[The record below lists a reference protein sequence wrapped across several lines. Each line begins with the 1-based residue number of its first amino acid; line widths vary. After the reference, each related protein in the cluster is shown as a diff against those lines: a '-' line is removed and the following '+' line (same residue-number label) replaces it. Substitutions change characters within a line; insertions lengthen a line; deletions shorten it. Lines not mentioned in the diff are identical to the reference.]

1 MSDLLQ
7 KIKDFFLHR
16 WQVYDEA
23 ARQKAVDV
31 LEAELGELENI
42 FGLLV
47 LGSFVGL
54 PSPPMQISLDLL
66 PEMEDLLHM
75 ESKPG
80 CSTAGVGEEGGVR
93 KECDGSK
100 K

>member
-16 WQVYDEA
+16 WQIYDEA
-23 ARQKAVDV
+23 AREKAVDV

-66 PEMEDLLHM
+66 PEMEEHLKLMINKVDTANDPLASLL
-75 ESKPG
+75 SVFDI
-80 CSTAGVGEEGGVR
+80 T
-93 KECDGSK
+93 
-100 K
+100 